1 MLHRDRA
8 ASTYDMVNVG
18 WTYKKNAFGQIKKIE
33 IKTEDG
39 LGRPIGDGVTKQELA
54 DSILVLRHNLSNM
67 KWKNETK
74 KEAEKDISSMLKMEG
89 DFAIL
94 DTDNNGILS
103 REEVFKPTAPGPVIT
118 PIKHKDLISAFDA
131 ADNGTTTEYRGKKV
145 KRVSIN
151 DGGGNNIITRDEVED
166 RLESLNSSVTLFKK
180 NGSFTGRRFT
190 DIGKETYEKTKALL
204 QSVLDRFSTID
215 TNNDGKIDKDER

>member
-1 MLHRDRA
+1 M
-8 ASTYDMVNVG
+8 
-18 WTYKKNAFGQIKKIE
+18 
-33 IKTEDG
+33 
-39 LGRPIGDGVTKQELA
+39 
-54 DSILVLRHNLSNM
+54 
-67 KWKNETK
+67 
-74 KEAEKDISSMLKMEG
+74 
-89 DFAIL
+89 
-94 DTDNNGILS
+94 
-103 REEVFKPTAPGPVIT
+103 
-118 PIKHKDLISAFDA
+118 AFDA

-180 NGSFTGRRFT
+180 NGSITGRRFT

>member
-1 MLHRDRA
+1 MFHRRA

-54 DSILVLRHNLSNM
+54 ESILVLRHNLSNM

-74 KEAEKDISSMLKMEG
+74 KEAEKDILSMRKMER

-94 DTDNNGILS
+94 DTDANGILS
-103 REEVFKPTAPGPVIT
+103 REEALYYKPGNPGTAIT
-118 PIKHKDLISAFDA
+118 PIKHQDLILAFDA
-131 ADNGTTTEYRGKKV
+131 ADNGTTTEYRGRKV
-145 KRVSIN
+145 KRVC
-151 DGGGNNIITRDEVED
+151 DRGGLRRGLRKRAGGCRD
-166 RLESLNSSVTLFKK
+166 R
-180 NGSFTGRRFT
+180 
-190 DIGKETYEKTKALL
+190 
-204 QSVLDRFSTID
+204 
-215 TNNDGKIDKDER
+215 